1 MEVPLFVGSAVFD
14 LLLPAETASL
24 KQKRAVVRPLVA
36 ALKRLEVA
44 AAEVGALELHRR
56 VEVGVAVV
64 AAEAAHV
71 RDVLDACERLVADRP
86 EVQLLSVR
94 RQLTSSTDEEYA
106 GHG

>member
-1 MEVPLFVGSAVFD
+1 MFVGSAVFD

-56 VEVGVAVV
+56 AEVGVAVV

>member
-56 VEVGVAVV
+56 AEVGVAVV